1 MEKITYTE
9 KELEDVLHIKQRQI
23 SELRK
28 QGYIKAVKIGRTYIY
43 PTTEIERFLT
53 QKKGR
58 KMEIVDILL
67 RVSML
72 IIIPLMIAWAI
83 KDEIQLRK
91 EEEWKIKKNCNLK
104 SL

>member
-1 MEKITYTE
+1 MHIFAQKDNMEKITYTE

-53 QKKGR
+53 QNIGKT
-58 KMEIVDILL
+58 INTV
-67 RVSML
+67 
-72 IIIPLMIAWAI
+72 PT
-83 KDEIQLRK
+83 
-91 EEEWKIKKNCNLK
+91 C
-104 SL
+104 

>member
-43 PTTEIERFLT
+43 PTTEIERFLA
-53 QKKGR
+53 Q
-58 KMEIVDILL
+58 
-67 RVSML
+67 
-72 IIIPLMIAWAI
+72 
-83 KDEIQLRK
+83 
-91 EEEWKIKKNCNLK
+91 NLGK
-104 SL
+104 TINTVPTC

>member
-43 PTTEIERFLT
+43 PTTEIERFL
-53 QKKGR
+53 
-58 KMEIVDILL
+58 
-67 RVSML
+67 
-72 IIIPLMIAWAI
+72 
-83 KDEIQLRK
+83 IQ
-91 EEEWKIKKNCNLK
+91 NLGK
-104 SL
+104 TINTVPAC